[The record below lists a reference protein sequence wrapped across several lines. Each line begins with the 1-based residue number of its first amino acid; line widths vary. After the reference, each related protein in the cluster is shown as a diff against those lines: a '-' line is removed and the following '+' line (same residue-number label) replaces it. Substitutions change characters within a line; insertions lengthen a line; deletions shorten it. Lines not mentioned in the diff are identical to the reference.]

1 MKGERAIWALVWAL
15 FVLLAVV
22 VIVGLVQ
29 QSLDTT
35 GVALA
40 LCTALFG
47 TGGGFLLRFKTQAP
61 PPPPAEPPTE
71 DQKP

>member
-1 MKGERAIWALVWAL
+1 MKNERAIWVLIWAT

-29 QSLDTT
+29 KSLDTT

-40 LCTALFG
+40 LCTVLFG
-47 TGGGFLLRFKTQAP
+47 TGGGFLLRFRSAP
-61 PPPPAEPPTE
+61 PPEHKADAHE
-71 DQKP
+71 DES